1 MSEIV
6 FPDESARRVPVAEA
20 PGGAA
25 ARVTPA
31 ARARLRP
38 GEAFESKYLGRF
50 VYYYVRVTCVS
61 GARAWSS
68 PVWARL

>member
-6 FPDESARRVPVAEA
+6 FPDEFARRVLVAEA

-25 ARVTPA
+25 ARVTPVA
-31 ARARLRP
+31 PARP

-50 VYYYVRVTCVS
+50 VYYYVRVSCVS

-68 PVWARL
+68 PVWLRL